1 MLFSI
6 PTYRFY
12 SLLLVAVGIAVF
24 TGCRKIPKFSETP
37 SIQYKNIRKVTFFS
51 EDQLIDSDSIIL
63 GLHFEDGDG
72 DLGASSEERSDP
84 AFTGPYGNWGN
95 YELVTARKGA
105 NGQWTES
112 ILAGDSLKWMP
123 ILKPDNKPGPIKGKL
138 DLNTSFLYGNSTVP
152 ITLKFKVRIRDR
164 ALRVSN
170 QIETDSVVVPG
181 YR

>member
-72 DLGASSEERSDP
+72 DLGFPEDQRSEDNVDYLVDVYRQ
-84 AFTGPYGNWGN
+84 TGGIFNP
-95 YELVTARKGA
+95 VTFPSGVTF
-105 NGQWTES
+105 NGHIPLMAPVGT
-112 ILAGDSLKWMP
+112 
-123 ILKPDNKPGPIKGKL
+123 PGPIEG
-138 DLNTSFLYGNSTVP
+138 DLFYAMIFTYSTDQVADD
-152 ITLKFKVRIRDR
+152 TLKFVVKLKDRKGNFSNMAESDPVIIRK
-164 ALRVSN
+164 
-170 QIETDSVVVPG
+170 TP
-181 YR
+181 

>member
-1 MLFSI
+1 MNFKTLLFFACALALASCVDI
-6 PTYRFY
+6 PDFSDTPQIFY
-12 SLLLVAVGIAVF
+12 NGVDQSTETDSSGK
-24 TGCRKIPKFSETP
+24 KIRENVVIT
-37 SIQYKNIRKVTFFS
+37 V
-51 EDQLIDSDSIIL
+51 D
-63 GLHFEDGDG
+63 FEDGDG
-72 DLGASSEERSDP
+72 DLGASSEERSNP
-84 AFTGPYGNWGN
+84 EFTARYGSWGN
-95 YELVTARKGA
+95 YELVTARKGT

-123 ILKPDNKPGPIKGKL
+123 ILKPDAKPGPIKGKL